1 MNALGTE
8 VLGIAFLLVGTA
20 ATFLMFYQWGFPYD
34 KDNHQSQAPP
44 WITLALRALGYLY
57 LFIYLYMMWA
67 MIPRLWTYQ
76 VELPARTVAH
86 LVLGIAIGAILIL
99 KISIVRFFKYLE
111 KSLVPTLG
119 VMLFICT
126 VLLVGLA
133 LPSYAREAY
142 LHRAAFSDER
152 QSQLQTLIERA
163 GLTDP
168 AERDRLAGPDALQQ
182 GRKVLLDQCV
192 QCHDLRAVLVKP
204 RTPANWR
211 STVERMANRS
221 AFVAPIDTDDQWR
234 VTAYLIAISP
244 SLQKT
249 AQLERQQQQATSNAR
264 LAAHEATSEENNYD
278 PQAAKELFEV
288 LCSQCH
294 ELEDVDALPPETDEE
309 VRELIERMVENG
321 LEADED
327 ELAQIIRYMDIT
339 YLGQ

>member
-1 MNALGTE
+1 MNAPSTE

-34 KDNHQSQAPP
+34 KDKHQSQAPP
-44 WITLALRALGYLY
+44 WVTFSLRALGYLY
-57 LFIYLYMMWA
+57 LAIYIYMMWA

-86 LVLGIAIGAILIL
+86 LVLGISIGAILIL
-99 KISIVRFFKYLE
+99 KISIVRYFKYLE
-111 KSLVPTLG
+111 KTLVPTLG
-119 VMLFICT
+119 VGLFICT

-133 LPSYAREAY
+133 LPAYAREAY
-142 LHRAAFSDER
+142 LNRAAFSSER
-152 QSQLQTLIERA
+152 QEQLQSLIERA

-168 AERDRLAGPDALQQ
+168 IERQRLASTDGLQK

-221 AFVAPIDTDDQWR
+221 TFVAPINADDQWR

-244 SLQKT
+244 TLQKT
-249 AQLERQQQQATSNAR
+249 AQLERQQQQATNTAR
-264 LAAHEATSEENNYD
+264 LAAHDVQSETIRYD
-278 PQAAKELFEV
+278 PLAAKELFEV

-294 ELEDVDALPPETDEE
+294 ELEDIDATPPTTNEE
-309 VRELIERMVENG
+309 LQVLIERMVENG
-321 LEADED
+321 LEAEEG
-327 ELAQIIRYMDIT
+327 ELAQIMHYMQAT
-339 YLGQ
+339 YLR